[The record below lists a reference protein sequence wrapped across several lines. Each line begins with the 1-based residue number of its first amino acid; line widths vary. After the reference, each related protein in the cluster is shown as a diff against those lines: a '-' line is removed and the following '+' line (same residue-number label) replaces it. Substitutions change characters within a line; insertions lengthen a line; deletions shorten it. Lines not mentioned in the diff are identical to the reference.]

1 MQPVTSDSTPIAFEA
16 SDGRLIHPRRAL
28 FEAWRFRTL
37 LAYWVRRN
45 LVARYR
51 QTTLGPI
58 WAVLVPI
65 LSSLVYAFVFS
76 LLLRVETG
84 TVPYTLFAMTNLALW
99 MYTTRTLQTG
109 PAALL
114 GNLELITRVRFPR
127 EFLPISVWIESVVDL
142 FIGLAIVAAFAAWY
156 GVAPTRFAALAAVVL
171 VIHSVLTIAL
181 LLIVAAITVR
191 VRDLQYILP
200 IAIQLALYLAPILY
214 PIDLVPAHLRG
225 WYLLNPF
232 ATIFAAYHET
242 LYLGRFTLAK
252 ELMVCAAI
260 SLAALAAG
268 YRLFKWQEWR
278 LADQL

>member
-1 MQPVTSDSTPIAFEA
+1 MQPVSRDSPPIAFEA
-16 SDGRLIHPRRAL
+16 SDGRLIHPRRPL
-28 FEAWRFRTL
+28 VEAWRFRTL

-76 LLLRVETG
+76 LLLRVQTG
-84 TVPYTLFAMTNLALW
+84 AVPYTLFAMTNLALW
-99 MYTTRTLQTG
+99 MYTTRALQTG
-109 PAALL
+109 PAALT
-114 GNLELITRVRFPR
+114 GNLDLITRVRFPR
-127 EFLPISVWIESVVDL
+127 EFLPISVWVESLVDL
-142 FIGLAIVAAFAAWY
+142 AIGLAIVAVFAAWL
-156 GVAPTRFAALAAVVL
+156 GAAPTRFTALAPVVF
-171 VIHSVLTIAL
+171 VIHSMLTVGL
-181 LLIVAAITVR
+181 MLIVAAITVR
-191 VRDLQYILP
+191 VRDLIYILP
-200 IAIQLALYLAPILY
+200 IALQLALYLAPILY
-214 PIDLVPAHLRG
+214 PIDLIPAHLRA

-242 LYLGRFTLAK
+242 LYLGRFTLVK

-268 YRLFKWQEWR
+268 YRLFKRQEWL